1 MSGALHGIKNASSI
15 FGHSND
21 FDTIIWKDAVIQ
33 EVNSFANISANY
45 SIKDIEWINANK
57 SIILPGY
64 VDSHTHLAF
73 GGSREHE
80 VEWKLQGMSYS
91 EILSSGGGIHSTVKS
106 TRDASLEH
114 LTEITLSF
122 LNTMLSTG
130 TTTVEAKSG
139 YGLTVEDEIKQ
150 LKAIKQANERHS
162 TTVIPTFLGAHLV
175 PSEYKDE
182 ESAYVELVIE
192 EMLPLVA
199 KKKLATYCDVFCDEG
214 AFTVD
219 QTLSIL
225 TRAKELG
232 LGIRVHIDELAHLG
246 LAPHATALGAVS
258 LDHLLVTPEN
268 EFEYFKT
275 HDTVANL
282 LPGTPFVLGLEDYAP
297 GKLMHNQGLTIALSS
312 DFNPNCW
319 ITSMDIVI
327 GLACYNMKLPP
338 SVAIQAST
346 AGGAKGLELE
356 KEVGRLEK
364 GMKADLQIINL
375 PNIESIPYR
384 FGSQIKRAVVKNG
397 ELVHNTLS

>member
-1 MSGALHGIKNASSI
+1 MSGALQGIKNASSI

-139 YGLTVEDEIKQ
+139 YGLTVED
-150 LKAIKQANERHS
+150 
-162 TTVIPTFLGAHLV
+162 
-175 PSEYKDE
+175 
-182 ESAYVELVIE
+182 
-192 EMLPLVA
+192 
-199 KKKLATYCDVFCDEG
+199 
-214 AFTVD
+214 
-219 QTLSIL
+219 
-225 TRAKELG
+225 
-232 LGIRVHIDELAHLG
+232 
-246 LAPHATALGAVS
+246 
-258 LDHLLVTPEN
+258 
-268 EFEYFKT
+268 
-275 HDTVANL
+275 
-282 LPGTPFVLGLEDYAP
+282 
-297 GKLMHNQGLTIALSS
+297 
-312 DFNPNCW
+312 
-319 ITSMDIVI
+319 
-327 GLACYNMKLPP
+327 
-338 SVAIQAST
+338 
-346 AGGAKGLELE
+346 
-356 KEVGRLEK
+356 
-364 GMKADLQIINL
+364 
-375 PNIESIPYR
+375 
-384 FGSQIKRAVVKNG
+384 
-397 ELVHNTLS
+397 